1 MEIWRRE
8 VVLRA
13 GHFPPPPGLPR
24 TTFSLWH
31 GPKVPTER
39 HQKFPAYQSG
49 REFDEELLDQLDL
62 LPEIVAACGF
72 QNAKAPGYE
81 ADDFLAA
88 AVAAEKR
95 RHGTALVASGDRDTF
110 QLPTSRRFSTPS
122 GPARWLVSDPP
133 RCATGTG

>member
-1 MEIWRRE
+1 MRNSP
-8 VVLRA
+8 
-13 GHFPPPPGLPR
+13 H
-24 TTFSLWH
+24 T
-31 GPKVPTER
+31 KVGVNSTM
-39 HQKFPAYQSG
+39 SCW
-49 REFDEELLDQLDL
+49 DQLDL
-62 LPEIVAACGF
+62 LPDFVAACGF

-81 ADDFLAA
+81 ADDFLAS

-110 QLPTSRRFSTPS
+110 QLASDITTILTPS